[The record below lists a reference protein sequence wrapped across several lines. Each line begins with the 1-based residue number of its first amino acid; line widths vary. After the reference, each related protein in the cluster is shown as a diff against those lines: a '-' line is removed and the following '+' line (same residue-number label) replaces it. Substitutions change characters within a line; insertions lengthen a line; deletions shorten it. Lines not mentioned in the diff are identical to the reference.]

1 MPALPSRAGHGTLS
15 QQGQIDQTNEI
26 NETDELNET
35 DAIDDIDDMD
45 EISERLF
52 LIDTGCLCSP
62 NKEAAMEERAVGVVG
77 LGTMGSGIAQLVA
90 HAGFMVRA
98 VEADEEALERGFKR
112 VEAALHRVVKRGKI
126 TEEEA
131 RQILSRI
138 SGFTDMADACGECFF
153 VVEAVYEDM
162 EVKKKVFSE
171 LGRVCS
177 AETILASNTST
188 LWVTSLASAAG
199 RPERVIGTH
208 FLYPAPAI
216 PLVEVIRAEQ
226 TSDETLKRTV
236 DFLKACGKEVV
247 VVNDVPGFA
256 INRLFIPFINE
267 AFYALQEGVASAEEI
282 DKACKIGLAHPAG
295 PLTAADAFGLDII
308 LAVMKVLHRE
318 LGEKYRPAPLLV
330 KLVEAGRLGRKTGH
344 GVYAYPRP

>member
-1 MPALPSRAGHGTLS
+1 
-15 QQGQIDQTNEI
+15 
-26 NETDELNET
+26 
-35 DAIDDIDDMD
+35 MD
-45 EISERLF
+45 
-52 LIDTGCLCSP
+52 
-62 NKEAAMEERAVGVVG
+62 ERAVGVVG

-90 HAGFMVRA
+90 HAGFVVRA
-98 VEADEEALERGFKR
+98 VETDDGALRKGLERI
-112 VEAALHRVVKRGKI
+112 EAALRRIVKKGKI
-126 TEEEA
+126 TQEEA
-131 RQILSRI
+131 SQVLSRI
-138 SGFTDMADACGECFF
+138 FGATDIADACGECFF

-162 EVKKKVFSE
+162 EVKKRVFSE
-171 LGRVCS
+171 LDRVCS

-188 LWVTSLASAAG
+188 LWITSLASVVR

-236 DFLKACGKEVV
+236 DFLTACGKEVV
-247 VVNDVPGFA
+247 VVNDSPGFA

-267 AFYALQEGVASAEEI
+267 AFYALQEGVAGAEEI
-282 DKACKIGLAHPAG
+282 DKACKIGLAHPSG
-295 PLTAADAFGLDII
+295 PLTAADAFGLDIV

-330 KLVEAGRLGRKTGH
+330 KLVEAGRLGRKSGR
-344 GVYAYPRP
+344 GVYAYPRS